1 MSTLAVVDIG
11 SNSIKVS
18 VLDRQNGRE
27 VLRASESVRL
37 FSSAGGKSSLT
48 AEVLEAGAQAVARL
62 VAIAR
67 EQKADP
73 IVLLGTS
80 ALRECDNRGD
90 FDARLRALTGLNLTL
105 VSGEVEARLAADG
118 VRSDPALAGYQHIF
132 AFDLGGGSLE
142 VMEIRGQR
150 CTLARS
156 FPLGSVRLTQTLLDG
171 APGPISESAQAAF
184 RTEVLHSLGEVI
196 PSQVAERAL
205 IVGAGGAFAV
215 IALYLE
221 ALGES
226 PVGGRLPLLRIR
238 ELKDKLCRMT
248 ADERRTLP
256 GIPADRLDIMAA
268 ALLTLCI
275 LADLTGA
282 EAFQLTHRGV
292 RHGMVQLLMGESGKL
307 FS

>member
-90 FDARLRALTGLNLTL
+90 FDARLRALTGLSLTL

-118 VRSDPALAGYQHIF
+118 VRSDPALASYQHIF

-156 FPLGSVRLTQTLLDG
+156 FPLGSVRLTQTLLGG
-171 APGPISESAQAAF
+171 ASGPISESAQSAF
-184 RTEVLHSLGEVI
+184 RADVLQSLGEVI
-196 PSQVAERAL
+196 PPQVAERAL

-256 GIPADRLDIMAA
+256 GIPADRLDIMPA

-307 FS
+307 FA

>member
-18 VLDRQNGRE
+18 VLDRQNGHE

-37 FSSAGGKSSLT
+37 FSSAGGQSSLT

-80 ALRECDNRGD
+80 ALRECGNRGD
-90 FDARLRALTGLNLTL
+90 FDARLHVLTGLSLTL

-156 FPLGSVRLTQTLLDG
+156 FPLGSVRLTQTLLGG
-171 APGPISESAQAAF
+171 APDPISESAQA
-184 RTEVLHSLGEVI
+184 EIG
-196 PSQVAERAL
+196 RAH
-205 IVGAGGAFAV
+205 V
-215 IALYLE
+215 
-221 ALGES
+221 
-226 PVGGRLPLLRIR
+226 
-238 ELKDKLCRMT
+238 
-248 ADERRTLP
+248 
-256 GIPADRLDIMAA
+256 
-268 ALLTLCI
+268 
-275 LADLTGA
+275 
-282 EAFQLTHRGV
+282 
-292 RHGMVQLLMGESGKL
+292 
-307 FS
+307 

>member
-1 MSTLAVVDIG
+1 MSTSAVVDIG

-18 VLDRQNGRE
+18 VLDRLTGRE

-37 FSSAGGKSSLT
+37 FPAAAGEIILS

-62 VAIAR
+62 VATAR
-67 EQKADP
+67 GQKADP

-80 ALRECDNRGD
+80 ALRECVNRMD
-90 FDARLRALTGLNLTL
+90 FDARLRALTGIGLTV

-118 VRSDPALAGYQHIF
+118 IRSDPALAGYQHLF

-156 FPLGSVRLTQTLLDG
+156 FPLGSVRLTHSLLEG
-171 APGPISESAQAAF
+171 APGPISEPAQFAF
-184 RTEVLHSLGEVI
+184 RYEVLKTLGEVI
-196 PSQVAERAL
+196 PAQVAERAL

-215 IALYLE
+215 VALYLE
-221 ALGES
+221 ALGEP

-238 ELKDKLCRMT
+238 ELKDKICRLT

-256 GIPADRLDIMAA
+256 GIPADRLDIMPA

-282 EAFQLTHRGV
+282 DAFQVTHRGV
-292 RHGMVQLLMGESGKL
+292 RHGMAQLLLGESGKL

>member
-37 FSSAGGKSSLT
+37 FSTAGGEIILS

-62 VAIAR
+62 VVIAR

-73 IVLLGTS
+73 IILLGTS
-80 ALRECDNRGD
+80 ALRECGNRGE
-90 FDARLRALTGLNLTL
+90 FDARLRALTGLGLTL

-150 CTLARS
+150 CALAKS
-156 FPLGSVRLTQTLLDG
+156 FPLGSVRLTQTLLGG

-184 RTEVLHSLGEVI
+184 RADVLQSLGEVI
-196 PSQVAERAL
+196 PPQVAERAL

-226 PVGGRLPLLRIR
+226 PLGGRLPLLRIR

-256 GIPADRLDIMAA
+256 GIPADRIDIMPA

-282 EAFQLTHRGV
+282 EAFQLTHCGV
-292 RHGMVQLLMGESGKL
+292 RHGMVQLLLGESGKL

>member
-1 MSTLAVVDIG
+1 MSTSAVVDIG
-11 SNSIKVS
+11 SNSIKVA
-18 VLDRQNGRE
+18 VLDRLSGRE
-27 VLRASESVRL
+27 ILRASESVRL
-37 FSSAGGKSSLT
+37 FPAAAGEIILS

-62 VAIAR
+62 VATAR

-80 ALRECDNRGD
+80 ALRECANRAD
-90 FDARLRALTGLNLTL
+90 FDARLRSLTGLGLTV

-118 VRSDPALAGYQHIF
+118 VRSDPALAGYQHLF

-156 FPLGSVRLTQTLLDG
+156 FPLGSVRLTHTLLEG
-171 APGPISESAQAAF
+171 APGPISEPAQIAF
-184 RTEVLHSLGEVI
+184 RFDVLKTLGDVI
-196 PSQVAERAL
+196 PAQVAERAL

-221 ALGES
+221 ALGEP

-238 ELKDKLCRMT
+238 ELKDKVCRMT
-248 ADERRTLP
+248 AAERRTLP
-256 GIPADRLDIMAA
+256 GIPADRLDIMPA

-282 EAFQLTHRGV
+282 DAFQVTHRGV
-292 RHGMVQLLMGESGKL
+292 RHGMAQLLLGESGNL

>member
-18 VLDRQNGRE
+18 VLDRQNGSE
-27 VLRASESVRL
+27 VLRTSESVRL
-37 FSSAGGKSSLT
+37 FPITSGEIILS

-80 ALRECDNRGD
+80 ALRECGNRGD
-90 FDARLRALTGLNLTL
+90 FDARLRALTGLGLTL

-118 VRSDPALAGYQHIF
+118 VRSDTAVAGYQHIF

-142 VMEIRGQR
+142 VMEVRGQR
-150 CTLARS
+150 CRLPPS
-156 FPLGSVRLTQTLLDG
+156 CPLGSVRLTQTLLGG

-184 RTEVLHSLGEVI
+184 RADVLLSLGEVI
-196 PSQVAERAL
+196 PPQVAERAL

-221 ALGES
+221 ALGEPPTS
-226 PVGGRLPLLRIR
+226 GRLPLLRIR

-256 GIPADRLDIMAA
+256 GIPADRLDIMPA

-292 RHGMVQLLMGESGKL
+292 RHGMVKLLLGESGKL

>member
-11 SNSIKVS
+11 SNSIKVA
-18 VLDRQNGRE
+18 VLDRLSGRE
-27 VLRASESVRL
+27 LLRASESVRL
-37 FSSAGGKSSLT
+37 FPVVAGECILP
-48 AEVLEAGAQAVARL
+48 ADVLEAGAQAVARL
-62 VAIAR
+62 VVIAR

-80 ALRECDNRGD
+80 ALRECGNRAD
-90 FDARLRALTGLNLTL
+90 FDAKLRALTGLGLTL

-142 VMEIRGQR
+142 VMEIHGQR

-156 FPLGSVRLTQTLLDG
+156 FPLGSVRLTHTLLGG
-171 APGPISESAQAAF
+171 ALGPISEPAQVAF
-184 RTEVLHSLGEVI
+184 RFDVLKSLGEVI
-196 PSQVAERAL
+196 PAQIAERAL

-215 IALYLE
+215 IGLYLE
-221 ALGES
+221 ALGEP

-238 ELKDKLCRMT
+238 ELKDKICRMT
-248 ADERRTLP
+248 ADERRSLP
-256 GIPADRLDIMAA
+256 GIPADRLDIMPA

-282 EAFQLTHRGV
+282 DAFQVTHRGV
-292 RHGMVQLLMGESGKL
+292 RHGMVQLLLGESGKL

>member
-1 MSTLAVVDIG
+1 MSTSAVVDIG

-18 VLDRQNGRE
+18 VLDRLTGRE

-37 FSSAGGKSSLT
+37 FPAAAGEIILSA
-48 AEVLEAGAQAVARL
+48 EILEAGAQAVARL
-62 VAIAR
+62 VATAR
-67 EQKADP
+67 GQKADP

-80 ALRECDNRGD
+80 ALRECVNRAD
-90 FDARLRALTGLNLTL
+90 FDVRLRALTGIGLTV

-118 VRSDPALAGYQHIF
+118 IRSDPALAGYQHLF

-156 FPLGSVRLTQTLLDG
+156 FPLGSVRLTHSLLAG
-171 APGPISESAQAAF
+171 APGPISEPAQFAF
-184 RTEVLHSLGEVI
+184 RYEVLKTLGEVI
-196 PSQVAERAL
+196 PAQVAERAL

-215 IALYLE
+215 VALYLE
-221 ALGES
+221 ALGEP

-238 ELKDKLCRMT
+238 ELKDKICRLP

-256 GIPADRLDIMAA
+256 GIPADRVDIMPA

-282 EAFQLTHRGV
+282 DAFQLTHRGV
-292 RHGMVQLLMGESGKL
+292 RHGMAQLLLGESGKL

>member
-18 VLDRQNGRE
+18 VLDRQNGCE

-37 FSSAGGKSSLT
+37 FPISPGNFSLSP
-48 AEVLEAGAQAVARL
+48 EVLEAGAQAVARL
-62 VAIAR
+62 VTTAR
-67 EQKADP
+67 GQKADP

-80 ALRECDNRGD
+80 ALRECGNRGD
-90 FDARLRALTGLNLTL
+90 FDVRLRALTGLGLTL

-118 VRSDPALAGYQHIF
+118 VRSDPALTGYHHIF

-156 FPLGSVRLTQTLLDG
+156 FPLGSVRLTHSLLGG
-171 APGPISESAQAAF
+171 APGPISEPAQVAF
-184 RTEVLHSLGEVI
+184 RSDVLQCLGEVI
-196 PSQVAERAL
+196 PPQVAERAL

-221 ALGES
+221 ALGEP

-248 ADERRTLP
+248 AAERRTLP
-256 GIPADRLDIMAA
+256 GIPADRLDIMPA

-292 RHGMVQLLMGESGKL
+292 RHGMVQLLLGESGKL

>member
-90 FDARLRALTGLNLTL
+90 FDARLRALTGLSLTL

-118 VRSDPALAGYQHIF
+118 VRSDPALASYQHIF

-156 FPLGSVRLTQTLLDG
+156 FPLGSVRLTQTLLGG
-171 APGPISESAQAAF
+171 ASGPISESAQSAF
-184 RTEVLHSLGEVI
+184 RADVLQSLGEVI
-196 PSQVAERAL
+196 PPQVAERAL

-256 GIPADRLDIMAA
+256 GIPADRLDIMPA